1 MFPLDIM
8 FVQNILINTYISR
21 KPRSCV
27 EVSRAMERWSRARTD
42 STTETKKKSEIVRD
56 TLIKCSRYASF

>member
-42 STTETKKKSEIVRD
+42 STTETKKSMK
-56 TLIKCSRYASF
+56 L